1 LINITK
7 STIAIISGWSHSISR
22 LKGGDTKRPMLK
34 KLTAVI
40 ISAAL
45 IAGASVIPVLADT
58 GASSTGSANVAEAG
72 GRTVSAE
79 TVKSTAS
86 RVKSDDE
93 TDDQTD
99 EDNAIIKVYLVRN
112 NTRVRVNGKKL
123 KRRGWFFKKSVNGKK
138 STVAMVPMRA
148 VAGELGTDVKCTS
161 YGWIL
166 QSTDSNVLIFD
177 DVDIYLHSN
186 LVTNGLST
194 IERYGTAPVIRKGTV
209 YVPAEM
215 FEDLYNMGSEKMSV
229 KLNTRKNIVNFSF
242 IRNLKVKVNGRTLK
256 TRGWYFRN
264 TAENGEKTTVAMVPV
279 KAVADAL
286 DADVRKISG
295 GWAVR
300 FDGMDALIYKGKNTC
315 SYSGADAA
323 ELSASESYGA
333 VPVERNGVVYVPADV
348 FEKLIDLSGAKIT
361 VKLNEENNFISF
373 NF

>member
-1 LINITK
+1 
-7 STIAIISGWSHSISR
+7 
-22 LKGGDTKRPMLK
+22 MLK

-58 GASSTGSANVAEAG
+58 ETSSGTGSVNVTEAG
-72 GRTVSAE
+72 GRTVSAG

-86 RVKSDDE
+86 QVQSDDE

-99 EDNAIIKVYLVRN
+99 EDDAIIKVYLVRN
-112 NTRVRVNGKKL
+112 NTKVRINGKTL

-148 VAGELGTDVKCTS
+148 AADELGTDVKCTS

-166 QSTDSNVLIFD
+166 QTTDSNVLIFD

-186 LVTNGLST
+186 LVTNELST

-215 FEDLYNMGSEKMSV
+215 FEDLYNMGSEKISV
-229 KLNTRKNIVNFSF
+229 KLNTRKNIVKFSF
-242 IRNLKVKVNGRTLK
+242 IRNLKVKVNGSTLK
-256 TRGWYFRN
+256 TRGWYFKN
-264 TAENGEKTTVAMVPV
+264 TAENGEKTTVAMVPMEE
-279 KAVADAL
+279 VADAL

-300 FDGMDALIYKGKNTC
+300 FDEMDALIYKGKNTY

-348 FEKLIDLSGAKIT
+348 FEKLIDLSGEKMT
-361 VKLNEENNFISF
+361 VKLNEENSFISF